1 MFSSLFAQTAD
12 TVEAAKEAAA
22 TLASEAVGNKILLG
36 DYVVFFLFLAA
47 VIFVAFGMS
56 RKSAGS
62 SEDYFLAGR
71 GLKWWL
77 IGFSLIAANISAEQ
91 FVGMSGQGADY
102 IGLAVASYEWIA
114 ALSLV
119 LVAFFFLPKFLK
131 AGIYTIPEYLEKR
144 YNKWARLIM
153 SIMMMIMLIVVNIT
167 VVTYAGAKAY
177 AVFFEGININLSF
190 IKEGLVLPLN
200 LQFFCWVIGIIAA
213 LYIFAGGLKACAW
226 ADLLQGSALIAAGGL
241 VLVFALQKLGA
252 ADPSALALNVA
263 PEGTEEFNEALT
275 NLTGASS
282 DWDRFN
288 VLNAAKL
295 RMNLPSWDLI
305 IPVTALILAIWIP
318 NLYYWGLNQYIIQRT
333 LGSKTLGEGQKG
345 LVFAAFMKLL
355 IPFIVIFPGMI
366 AFNLYS
372 ADMNAKATVAS
383 QKELERFEKVKNAPT
398 TEEELFQFSR
408 SFAQR
413 DPETALEMLEYNSKV
428 LAGAVVK
435 KDFPDE
441 AESRDVEALAEDVLE
456 FDEEALG
463 EYPTLQTSPVSPKK
477 GYHRPKFVGKEERMA
492 DADLLQQQL
501 IALKDVADD
510 IPNLK
515 FGKMV
520 SGYDTDS
527 ALSILMDK
535 VVPSNGFKGF
545 MLAAL
550 LGAII
555 SSVAAM
561 LNAASTIFTMDLFN
575 ECGVKPKDD
584 LANARRQ
591 KVLVAV
597 GRGAVVVFALIGCL
611 VAPIWA
617 NPKYGG
623 VFTAIQEFQG
633 YISPGIF
640 AAFVIGFWM
649 RKAPNYY
656 GVIALLGC
664 PILYGSLAICCPTLD
679 FLNRMAVTFLVLI
692 AIAVILRI
700 AAPRKVAYVQTV
712 PELPTDAALQAEL
725 AVAVE
730 GVSDEERAKLT
741 ALYRHKMTQEKWAA
755 FLKPSYGALIFGLIV
770 VVLTVWLYLKYWD
783 WTSPMM

>member
-1 MFSSLFAQTAD
+1 MFNLLFAQAEEVAQVVAETAENA
-12 TVEAAKEAAA
+12 VEVAQNVA
-22 TLASEAVGNKILLG
+22 TKTASILPG

-56 RKSAGS
+56 RKSAES

-119 LVAFFFLPKFLK
+119 IVAFLFLPRFLK

-144 YNKWARLIM
+144 YNKASRLIM

-177 AVFFEGININLSF
+177 SGFFADVS
-190 IKEGLVLPLN
+190 PMLN
-200 LQFFCWVIGIIAA
+200 LKFFCWVIGVIAA

-226 ADLLQGSALIAAGGL
+226 ADLLQGSALIVAGG
-241 VLVFALQKLGA
+241 VIMYFAMKHLGA
-252 ADPSALALNVA
+252 ADPQTLAVNTLGAGAENLSDVTTKLTDASAW
-263 PEGTEEFNEALT
+263 E
-275 NLTGASS
+275 
-282 DWDRFN
+282 RFN
-288 VLNAAKL
+288 ILNAHKM

-305 IPVTALILAIWIP
+305 IPVTSLMFAIWIP

-355 IPFIVIFPGMI
+355 IPFIVLLPGVI
-366 AFNLYS
+366 AFNLFSNEMHQS
-372 ADMNAKATVAS
+372 ANAAS
-383 QKELERFEKVKNAPT
+383 QAELDRFAQCQAGNSDSA
-398 TEEELFQFSR
+398 ELFQFNR
-408 SFAQR
+408 SYALYDAAGAQ
-413 DPETALEMLEYNSKV
+413 AILEYDTAKLGIEV
-428 LAGAVVK
+428 PTIAKGDKMLT
-435 KDFPDE
+435 PDK
-441 AESRDVEALAEDVLE
+441 LE
-456 FDEEALG
+456 
-463 EYPTLQTSPVSPKK
+463 
-477 GYHRPKFVGKEERMA
+477 
-492 DADLLQQQL
+492 QQL
-501 IALKDVADD
+501 IALKKTPEASSATFNSTT
-510 IPNLK
+510 I
-515 FGKMV
+515 

-527 ALSILMDK
+527 ALSLLMAH

-561 LNAASTIFTMDLFN
+561 LNAASTIFTMDLYN
-575 ECGVKPKDD
+575 GMLKTSD
-584 LANARRQ
+584 NAEAEAKRQ
-591 KVLVAV
+591 KKLVFVGRVAV
-597 GRGAVVVFALIGCL
+597 VIFALIGCL

-617 NPKYGG
+617 DPKYGG
-623 VFTAIQEFQG
+623 VFKAIQEFQG

-649 RKAPNYY
+649 RKCPNIY
-656 GVIALLGC
+656 GIIALVGC
-664 PILYGSLAICCPTLD
+664 PILYGTLAVCCPTLD
-679 FLNRMAVTFLVLI
+679 FLNRMAVTFFVLI
-692 AIAVILRI
+692 AIAVVLRV
-700 AAPRKVAYVQTV
+700 ACPRKEAYVQAA
-712 PELPTDAALQAEL
+712 PELPTDADVQAEL
-725 AVAVE
+725 TAALEAAKDASEEQKQRLSAVY
-730 GVSDEERAKLT
+730 SR
-741 ALYRHKMTQEKWAA
+741 KMTVEKWAE
-755 FLKPSYGALIFGLIV
+755 FLKSSKGALVCGLIV
-770 VVLTVWLYLKYWD
+770 VVLTILLYIKYWD
-783 WTSPMM
+783 WNSPMF